1 MIKKLFS
8 NNTLLHLIFI
18 LLATLT
24 LSNCSNDENDGSSS
38 SNTLLESLGGTEWKY
53 TDGEDVKYYTFKN
66 NLSSPFEEWW
76 GSINRSCYEYY
87 QASSAQSLN
96 VLENTS
102 DSFVIVLDY
111 GHASETYNFRMS
123 GSSLKL
129 TFGANDGG
137 NSSTSYYLFD
147 QSSDVLDQLQICPD

>member
-1 MIKKLFS
+1 MK
-8 NNTLLHLIFI
+8 NNSFI
-18 LLATLT
+18 NLLAILIITVSLI
-24 LSNCSNDENDGSSS
+24 SCNNDNDGSS

-87 QASSAQSLN
+87 QASNAQSLN